1 MSNLDITRL
10 GTGYA
15 QAAFE
20 DVRGEECWLA
30 ENQFPEEGEGD
41 GIGEPLL
48 YLGICNH
55 RMTLNKA
62 MVKALLPL
70 LRDFVEK
77 DCIGEK
83 GENQ

>member
-1 MSNLDITRL
+1 MFDITRL

-30 ENQFPEEGEGD
+30 ENQFPEEGECD
-41 GIGEPLL
+41 GSSELL
-48 YLGICNH
+48 YLGIWNH
-55 RMTLNKA
+55 RMVLNKP
-62 MVKALLPL
+62 MVAALLPL

-77 DCIGEK
+77 DCIGEAN
-83 GENQ
+83 E